1 VLVLLVALPAPVR
14 ASDARPPLPVAH
26 RGLFRHAPENTL
38 AAFAACLELRL
49 GIELDVRRS
58 KDGHLVVLHD
68 ADLKRTTNGSGK
80 VADRT
85 LAELKK
91 LDAGR
96 WFDPAFAGQRIPTLD
111 EVFALVAA
119 RGHADTLVAVD
130 LKIDDGQVEAD
141 IVRLAKKHGVLGRIL
156 CIGTTI
162 ESPAVRR
169 RLRQAAPAAPAAV
182 LAQTAGDLAKA
193 LAEKDADW
201 VYVRFVPTAAEVAQA
216 HKAGKKVFVSG
227 KVVAGKEVKN
237 WQAARAA
244 GVDALLTDHPL
255 ACRQAWRGEP

>member
-1 VLVLLVALPAPVR
+1 VLLLLATLPASIR
-14 ASDARPPLPVAH
+14 ADEARLPLPVAH

-80 VADRT
+80 VADHT

-96 WFDPAFAGQRIPTLD
+96 WFDPAFVGQRVPTLA
-111 EVFALVAA
+111 EVFALIDA

-130 LKIDDGQVEAD
+130 IKIDDGRVEAD
-141 IVRLAKKHGVLGRIL
+141 IVRLARKHRVLGRIL

-162 ESPAVRR
+162 ESPVVRR
-169 RLRQAAPAAPAAV
+169 RLRQADPATPAAV
-182 LAQTAGDLAKA
+182 LAQAAGDLDRA
-193 LAEKDADW
+193 LTEKDADW
-201 VYVRFVPTAAEVAQA
+201 AYVRFVPTAAEVARA
-216 HKAGKKVFVSG
+216 NKAGKKVFVVG
-227 KVVAGKEVKN
+227 KVVAGREVKN
-237 WQAARAA
+237 WQAARAV
-244 GVDALLTDHPL
+244 GVDALLTDYPL
-255 ACRQAWRGEP
+255 DCRRAWRRGP